1 MRCTIIFLILA
12 IVLGVV
18 LPYFVQDRF
27 VGMALT
33 LPTFRGSASPAR
45 EFQISETALLWFL
58 RGLGVCFALLAI
70 YCFVS
75 YRNES

>member
-1 MRCTIIFLILA
+1 MRCAIIFLSLT

-18 LPYFVQDRF
+18 LPYFLQDRF
-27 VGMALT
+27 MGMGIT

-45 EFQISETALLWFL
+45 EYQISETAVVWFL
-58 RGLGVCFALLAI
+58 RVLGVCFALLAI

>member
-1 MRCTIIFLILA
+1 M
-12 IVLGVV
+12 
-18 LPYFVQDRF
+18 
-27 VGMALT
+27 GMGIT

-45 EFQISETALLWFL
+45 EYQISETAVVWFL
-58 RGLGVCFALLAI
+58 RVLGVCFALLAI